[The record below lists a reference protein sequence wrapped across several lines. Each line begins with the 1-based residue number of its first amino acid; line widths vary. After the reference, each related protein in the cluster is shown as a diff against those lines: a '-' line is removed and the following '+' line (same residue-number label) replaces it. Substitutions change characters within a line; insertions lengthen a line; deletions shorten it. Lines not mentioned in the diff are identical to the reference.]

1 MSQSTPRVLIV
12 EDDFIVGQDLR
23 EMVRSLGLETIGP
36 ISGVAPALAV
46 VRDVQVDAA
55 LLDVRIDGGLSFEV
69 ADALDTTDIP
79 YAFVTGLHHFVD
91 REERFATK
99 RIVGKPMRLSDIA
112 KALRECG
119 MPVEPPEPYAD
130 R

>member
-1 MSQSTPRVLIV
+1 MSHGAPRVLIV
-12 EDDFIVGQDLR
+12 EDDFIVGHDLR

-46 VRDVQVDAA
+46 VRDVHVDAA

-69 ADALDTTDIP
+69 ADALDAADIP

-91 REERFATK
+91 REERFSTK

-112 KALRECG
+112 NALRECG
-119 MPVEPPEPYAD
+119 MPVQPPEPHAD
-130 R
+130 S